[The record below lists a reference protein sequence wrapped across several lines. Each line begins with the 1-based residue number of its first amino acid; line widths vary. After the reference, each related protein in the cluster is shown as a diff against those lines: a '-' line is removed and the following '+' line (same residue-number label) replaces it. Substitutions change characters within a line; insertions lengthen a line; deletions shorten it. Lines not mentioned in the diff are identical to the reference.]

1 MNTAWQNGGQL
12 SLVASSNVAPSAA
25 QNMPDWAFKPD
36 SAPGSRQVQLW
47 HFILEL
53 LQSEQLKDIIRWQGE
68 YGEFCIKDPDEV
80 AKLWG
85 MRKCKPHMNYDKLS
99 RALRY
104 YYQKKILYKT
114 KGKRFTYRFNFRE
127 LPAPQ
132 NLVPPLPMNSHIH
145 MQHQAATANYLE
157 IARQNY
163 NNQLQN
169 NTHVNVLRAAAA
181 NSALKRHQAEL
192 MSARGDCDVFPP
204 ATHHHGES
212 PLNSPLL
219 QPGNPLISLTPRN
232 PASQNTQHRLA
243 TRLLRGSISDGS
255 EESLATSDSTTDAMS
270 TSDGSHQQPM
280 NHRQMVTPCNQ
291 MINQQLIN
299 RHLLPAAHLLQQS
312 PQALALASMTTRLN
326 PYGSTASYGSLPTT
340 PTLFPLSPVFSSM
353 SAALPRVPPSPQ
365 LPHRVQLSPRL
376 LGQQGPRPAFTFDQ
390 EEITAYLSANR
401 SNIPAAN
408 DKLVNHQRNGSNAAK
423 HPPVSPASVVAS
435 KQVQQQVNTGNIKL
449 QMPPLKSARKRSSAS
464 ELPVDKVAVIG
475 KLSKDQTV
483 PSSSPTQREKSS
495 SGELSASSSGK
506 TSSNSSSAG
515 DNQSAA
521 KSVQLQNGTSGS
533 EIHRAI
539 INDEI
544 PPKTPKRMAF
554 KKVPPRIRLKQLP
567 DHFGSSLSLHSPLY
581 RQMNSPHYH
590 PYGMP
595 PPSPGQLQMLAAG
608 LLSTSPYS
616 PHLLQQSPHFRTNY
630 NTAGQTSLQQ
640 RKQLTGHTFSD
651 ILGHKREENC
661 NKKPAAAADATKREA
676 KHDDVIEDLRIPPVV
691 ERAKNEES
699 SVEMKSAD
707 EEQVIRMRGESTD
720 SDGETIQVDDVLNVD
735 DEEQLWE

>member
-1 MNTAWQNGGQL
+1 MNTAWQNSGGQL
-12 SLVASSNVAPSAA
+12 GIVAGSNAGGHQS
-25 QNMPDWAFKPD
+25 MPDWAFKPD

-53 LQSEQLKDIIRWQGE
+53 LNNEQCNDIIRWQGE

-127 LPAPQ
+127 LPAPP
-132 NLVPPLPMNSHIH
+132 NLVPPLPMNSHIQ

-169 NTHVNVLRAAAA
+169 STHVNVLRAAAA
-181 NSALKRHQAEL
+181 NSALKRHQAEV
-192 MSARGDCDVFPP
+192 MSDVFPP
-204 ATHHHGES
+204 VAHHHES

-219 QPGNPLISLTPRN
+219 QPGNPLITLTPRI
-232 PASQNTQHRLA
+232 PAPQNTQHRLA

-255 EESLATSDSTTDAMS
+255 EESLATSDSTTDA
-270 TSDGSHQQPM
+270 TSNGSHPVNPRQIITNPM
-280 NHRQMVTPCNQ
+280 GNQ
-291 MINQQLIN
+291 MISQQLIN
-299 RHLLPAAHLLQQS
+299 RHLLPAAQLLQQS
-312 PQALALASMTTRLN
+312 PQALALASMTTRLT
-326 PYGSTASYGSLPTT
+326 PYGSTSSYGSLPST
-340 PTLFPLSPVFSSM
+340 PTLFPLSPVFGSM
-353 SAALPRVPPSPQ
+353 SAALPRVPQSPQ
-365 LPHRVQLSPRL
+365 LPHRVQPSPRL
-376 LGQQGPRPAFTFDQ
+376 LSGQPSGPRPAFTFDQ
-390 EEITAYLSANR
+390 EEITAYLSASR
-401 SNIPAAN
+401 SNISS
-408 DKLVNHQRNGSNAAK
+408 DKAVNHQRNGSNVAAK
-423 HPPVSPASVVAS
+423 PLPVSPNHQQVQQAAS
-435 KQVQQQVNTGNIKL
+435 KQVITGNIKL

-464 ELPVDKVAVIG
+464 DPPAVKDDKKVN
-475 KLSKDQTV
+475 KDQTV
-483 PSSSPTQREKSS
+483 PSTSPRREKSS
-495 SGELSASSSGK
+495 SGELSSGK
-506 TSSNSSSAG
+506 TSSDSSSE
-515 DNQSAA
+515 S
-521 KSVQLQNGTSGS
+521 KQNGNSDV
-533 EIHRAI
+533 RRV
-539 INDEI
+539 NDEI

-590 PYGMP
+590 PYGIP

-608 LLSTSPYS
+608 LLSSPYS
-616 PHLLQQSPHFRTNY
+616 PRLLQNSPHFRPASY
-630 NTAGQTSLQQ
+630 NSNNGGGSLQQ
-640 RKQLTGHTFSD
+640 RKQLTGHTISD
-651 ILGHKREENC
+651 ILGHNKQDEGG
-661 NKKPAAAADATKREA
+661 KKPAEKR
-676 KHDDVIEDLRIPPVV
+676 DDVIEDLRIPPVV
-691 ERAKNEES
+691 ERAREKEE
-699 SVEMKSAD
+699 VEMK
-707 EEQVIRMRGESTD
+707 EEEVIRMRGESEE